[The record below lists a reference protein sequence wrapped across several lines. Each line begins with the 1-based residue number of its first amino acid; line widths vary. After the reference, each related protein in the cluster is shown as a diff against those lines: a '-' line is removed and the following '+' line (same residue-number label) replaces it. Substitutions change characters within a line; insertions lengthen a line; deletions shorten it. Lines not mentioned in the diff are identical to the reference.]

1 MSIRDNYPIGPEGEA
16 INRREAGNRENARRE
31 RLSASGDGLGYSRSP
46 CFVNGRWV
54 KYPLSHYHQ
63 REPGQ

>member
-1 MSIRDNYPIGPEGEA
+1 MSIRDIWPIGTEA
-16 INRREAGNRENARRE
+16 EAQNAKDDAARKAERRE

-63 REPGQ
+63 KEPGQ